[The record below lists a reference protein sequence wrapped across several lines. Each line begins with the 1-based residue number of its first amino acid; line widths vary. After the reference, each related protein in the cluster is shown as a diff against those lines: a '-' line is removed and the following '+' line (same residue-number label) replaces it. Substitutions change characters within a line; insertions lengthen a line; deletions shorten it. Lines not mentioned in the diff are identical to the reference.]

1 MEFMLL
7 FTQEARLMRSD
18 QAGCAEMKKFAEELA
33 REGKL
38 RRGAPLG
45 PLSGAATVSLRDGK
59 AFVTDGPF
67 AETKEHLAGFWVI
80 DVPDRAAAL
89 EIALRIPHAR
99 HGAIE
104 VSRVRVRYSFLDAG
118 QGRPF
123 LLAFRQD
130 PGLRDPVGSKMRE
143 MIAHGRE
150 LDREGVLIETAPLAG
165 DPPPARVAAREHKVL
180 VTDGPFAETKD
191 VVGGYSLVRAAD
203 RAQAIE
209 MAKRYPAARWGDV
222 EVREI
227 IYFDDV

>member
-1 MEFMLL
+1 VEFMLL
-7 FTQEARLMRSD
+7 FTTEARLARNEG
-18 QAGCAEMKKFAEELA
+18 GCAEMKKFAEELA

-45 PLSGAATVSLRDGK
+45 PGSAAAAVSVRDGK
-59 AFVTDGPF
+59 PFVTDGPF
-67 AETKEHLAGFWVI
+67 AETKEQLGGFWVI

-89 EIALRIPHAR
+89 EIARRIPHAQY
-99 HGAIE
+99 GTVE

-118 QGRPF
+118 EGRPF

-130 PGLRDPVGSKMRE
+130 PGLRDPLGSKMRE
-143 MIAHGRE
+143 MVAHGRE
-150 LDREGVLIETAPLAG
+150 LEDAGVLIETAPLAD
-165 DPPPARVAAREHKVL
+165 DPPRARVATRDRKVI

-203 RAQAIE
+203 RAAAIE
-209 MAKRYPAARWGDV
+209 IAKRYPAARWGDV